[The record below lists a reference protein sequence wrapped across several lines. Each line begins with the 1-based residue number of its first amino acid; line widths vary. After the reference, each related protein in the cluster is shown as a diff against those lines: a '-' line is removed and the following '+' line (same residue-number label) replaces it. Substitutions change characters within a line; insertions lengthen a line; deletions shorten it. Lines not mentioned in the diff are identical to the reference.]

1 MKNSFHTQA
10 KTNSIETLKR
20 WFVENLLNTEK
31 TLEYFSYRI
40 FEALLLNLY
49 NPIENSEEVISKT
62 KEVLNYILGR
72 KPKKLS

>member
-1 MKNSFHTQA
+1 MKNSFYTQA

-31 TLEYFSYRI
+31 TFEYFSYRI